1 MELINRKN
9 YTEKIENIFGKGL
22 IIALTGQRRVGKSFI
37 MKQIIKDIEETEN
50 CNIIY
55 IDLDR
60 EIFSNIK
67 THIELSEY
75 INSHLDSDKN
85 NYVFIDEVQNVL
97 EFEKTLRSLHT
108 EDSCNIMITGSNAKM
123 LSSELSTFLSGRCIE
138 YHIQSL
144 SYDEF
149 VEFHKLEDNDQNLLK
164 YLDIGGLPQIYRIG
178 LENNDLIQDYLSNI
192 YNTIVLKD
200 IIEREDIR
208 NTTLLKNLAKFIA
221 DNIGKQISTTSIVKF
236 LKGQQINTT
245 VQNIQNY
252 LEYFCNAFI
261 INKVPRYDIHGR
273 KLFEINDKFYF
284 EDLGIRNHLSGHN
297 RASDI
302 EKVMENVIYLHLK
315 RLGYEI
321 YIGQLQKAEIDFV
334 VRKNNNTAYIQVT
347 YLLAS
352 EDTIK
357 REFGNLKLIND
368 NHPKYVVSMD
378 RMFANSNE
386 DGIKHIQ
393 LHDFLK
399 MEEI

>member
-50 CNIIY
+50 PNIIY

-67 THIELSEY
+67 THNELSEY

-144 SYDEF
+144 SYEEF
-149 VEFHKLEDNDQNLLK
+149 IEFHKLDDNEQNLLK

-208 NTTLLKNLAKFIA
+208 NTTLLKNLAKFVA

-284 EDLGIRNHLSGHN
+284 EDLGIRNHLAGHN

-352 EDTIK
+352 EDTIN

-378 RMFANSNE
+378 RMFPNINE